1 MWGIFESASAPA
13 ADAGLRLSGSGLL
26 DRLDERTIALLD
38 RRHGSTRVPRRGW
51 VIRRA
56 LLTADLVGLILAFAI
71 AEALYDRSHTVGSR
85 FSDFGEIWVFLASL
99 PGWIVVAKLYGLY
112 ERDEERTDHTTVED
126 LVSVFHL
133 LTVGVWLFYGIS
145 RLTTFAQPNISK
157 LFVFWLIGIVVVP
170 SARVVARSICR
181 RHVSYLQNTLIVGAG
196 DVGQLVARKL
206 MQHHEY
212 GINLVGFVDDDPKE
226 RREDLSSLAIL
237 GSSDDLPSIVKLL
250 DVERVIFAF
259 SNESD
264 QGTLELVRS
273 VDDANVQVDIVP
285 RLFEVVT
292 PTAEIH
298 LVEGLPL
305 LGLRLASPARS
316 SLALKR
322 AFDLALASLALALT
336 SPLFLFIAFRVRRDS
351 PGPIF
356 FRQTRLG
363 MNEREFTLFKFRTMR
378 EDTDS
383 GAHEEFIKRSM
394 NAGVAQEGNGLFKLD
409 RGDVITRSGAWLRR
423 SSLDELP
430 QLLNVIR
437 GDMSLVGPRPCLP
450 YEVAFFES
458 HHFERFRVPAGMTG
472 LWQVM
477 ARAHAS
483 FREAL
488 DMDVTY
494 ARAWSLGL
502 DLRLLLRTPL
512 QLSRPRGTA

>member
-1 MWGIFESASAPA
+1 MWGSFDSARTPA

-26 DRLDERTIALLD
+26 DRVDERTIALLNS
-38 RRHGSTRVPRRGW
+38 RHGVSHVPRRGW
-51 VIRRA
+51 VVRRA
-56 LLTADLVGLILAFAI
+56 LLGADLVGLIVAFAVS
-71 AEALYDRSHTVGSR
+71 EALYDHAHAVGSR
-85 FSDFGEIWVFLASL
+85 FSGAGEAGVFLASL
-99 PGWIVVAKLYGLY
+99 PGWIVVAKLHGLY
-112 ERDEERTDHTTVED
+112 DGDEERTDHTTVDD
-126 LVSVFHL
+126 LVGVFHL
-133 LTVGVWLFYGIS
+133 LTVGVWLFYGLS
-145 RLTTFAQPNISK
+145 LLTTFARPNVGK
-157 LFVFWLIGIVVVP
+157 LFMFWLIGIVAVP
-170 SARVVARSICR
+170 GARVVARSLCR

-206 MQHHEY
+206 LEHHEY
-212 GINLVGFVDDDPKE
+212 GINLVGFVDDDPKD
-226 RREDLSSLAIL
+226 RREDLSSLAVL
-237 GSSDDLPSIVKLL
+237 GCTDDLARIVDVL

-264 QGTLELVRS
+264 ARMLELVRS
-273 VDDANVQVDIVP
+273 VDGANVQVDIVP

-292 PTAEIH
+292 PTAELH

-322 AFDLALASLALALT
+322 TFDVVVALLVLVLS
-336 SPLFLFIAFRVRRDS
+336 SPLLLYIALRVKRDS
-351 PGPIF
+351 PGPVL

-363 MNEREFTLFKFRTMR
+363 MNEREFTLLKFRTMR
-378 EDTDS
+378 EDTDPRI
-383 GAHEEFIKRSM
+383 HEEFIRRTM
-394 NAGVAQEGNGLFKLD
+394 DGGCAQESNGLFKLD

-423 SSLDELP
+423 LSLDELP

-450 YEVAFFES
+450 YEVRLFEP

-477 ARAHAS
+477 ARARSS

-494 ARAWSLGL
+494 ARAWSFGL
-502 DLRLLLRTPL
+502 DLRLLLRTPT
-512 QLSRPRGTA
+512 QLTRSRGTA